1 MILENVEPFATDP
14 RFREHF
20 QEVLDLLLKIG
31 KGRYYVDWKIMDSYT
46 HAKVPATRKR
56 LYIVAVKKTR
66 LQKTWSWPSAQKPVA
81 LKSVVRSAGKPFPL
95 KKLSKTNLKNLAAA
109 AKKVKR
115 QGKSLKDPFVIDL
128 AGGEKFGVSVS
139 FDKFPTITK
148 SHADSLWLSHHQ
160 RFATAQEILA
170 AQGIKTKD
178 IVIPAGMD
186 RKKIAKMAGNSFTL
200 PIFQKLFG
208 SILPALG
215 LDV

>member
-1 MILENVEPFATDP
+1 
-14 RFREHF
+14 
-20 QEVLDLLLKIG
+20 
-31 KGRYYVDWKIMDSYT
+31 
-46 HAKVPATRKR
+46 
-56 LYIVAVKKTR
+56 
-66 LQKTWSWPSAQKPVA
+66 
-81 LKSVVRSAGKPFPL
+81 L